1 MIDYN
6 PLKHSEN
13 GILTWNGFLGPT
25 LKVAETENKW
35 RLKDLEMALIKE
47 VGLPEQRIW
56 LI

>member
-13 GILTWNGFLGPT
+13 GILTWDGFLGPT
-25 LKVAETENKW
+25 IKVAETENKW